1 MEALQLHQAQ
11 VTTAL
16 GKQQGPPDAATQ
28 IADAKSILARVR
40 VTQLECVICKALA
53 KSKNPL
59 RRVDAFFAEFAQE
72 TGTDASTSI
81 CRHLAEHIAHMR
93 STQA

>member
-1 MEALQLHQAQ
+1 MHQAQ

-28 IADAKSILARVR
+28 IADAKSVLARVR
-40 VTQLECVICKALA
+40 VTQLECVIGKVLA

-59 RRVDAFFAEFAQE
+59 KRVDVFFAEFAQE

>member
-1 MEALQLHQAQ
+1 MHQAQ

-40 VTQLECVICKALA
+40 VTQLECVIRKALA

>member
-1 MEALQLHQAQ
+1 MHRAQ

-59 RRVDAFFAEFAQE
+59 RRVDAFLAEFAQE